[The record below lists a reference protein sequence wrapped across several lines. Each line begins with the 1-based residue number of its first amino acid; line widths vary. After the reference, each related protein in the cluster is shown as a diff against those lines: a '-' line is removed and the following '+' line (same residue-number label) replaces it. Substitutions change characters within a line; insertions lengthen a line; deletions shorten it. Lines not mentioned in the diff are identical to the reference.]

1 MRDLKQVRGIALALV
16 LWFVAAMSLLVAGI
30 VSQARIDIKLAQVH
44 AAQSVAVA
52 AGDGATL
59 LFLADLI
66 NEEKSGGQFVLEQ
79 SNTYQ
84 VGLIKVILKVLPSE
98 ALLNLRTASVD
109 VLEKLLVKQGIEA
122 SKANIV
128 SENIGS
134 WRNELRYAGRRD
146 SVLKTLEDILLVQ
159 GVDRRIYDAFRDYAY
174 VGPVSVNRDDLPSI
188 FMPRFLKDVLIETN
202 SFTEEELNTAPLE
215 NVLLSSSRVL
225 RVDAII
231 EYSGKKWLRRQ
242 WVKRG
247 ARAGSAIRWKSW
259 RVEPA
264 RIYFDQALQ

>member
-1 MRDLKQVRGIALALV
+1 VRGIALALV

-30 VSQARIDIKLAQVH
+30 VSQAKIDIKLAQVH

-84 VGLIKVILKVLPSE
+84 VGLIKVILKALPSE

-109 VLEKLLVKQGIEA
+109 VLHKLLLKQGIEA

-146 SVLKTLEDILLVQ
+146 SVLKTLEDILLSFKEWIEEFMMLF
-159 GVDRRIYDAFRDYAY
+159 GIMRTL
-174 VGPVSVNRDDLPSI
+174 GPVANSRTDLPSI
-188 FMPRFLKDVLIETN
+188 FMPSFLKRFPDSRLIV
-202 SFTEEELNTAPLE
+202 FT
-215 NVLLSSSRVL
+215 
-225 RVDAII
+225 
-231 EYSGKKWLRRQ
+231 
-242 WVKRG
+242 VKV
-247 ARAGSAIRWKSW
+247 I
-259 RVEPA
+259 
-264 RIYFDQALQ
+264 

>member
-1 MRDLKQVRGIALALV
+1 MRDLKQMRGIALALV

-66 NEEKSGGQFVLEQ
+66 NEEKSGDQFVLEQ

-84 VGLIKVILKVLPSE
+84 VGLIKVILKALPSE

-109 VLEKLLVKQGIEA
+109 VLHKLLMKQGIEA
-122 SKANIV
+122 SKAKMV

-134 WRNELRYAGRRD
+134 WRNELRYTGRRD

-174 VGPVSVNRDDLPSI
+174 VGPVSLNRGDLPSI

-264 RIYFDQALQ
+264 RIYLYQALR

>member
-1 MRDLKQVRGIALALV
+1 MRALKHVRGVALALV
-16 LWFVAAMSLLVAGI
+16 LWFVAAMALLVAGI
-30 VSQARIDIKLAQVH
+30 VSQARVDIKLAQVH
-44 AAQSVAVA
+44 AAQAIAVA

-59 LFLADLI
+59 LFLADLV
-66 NEEKSGGQFVLEQ
+66 NEEKSGGQFVVEQ

-98 ALLNLRTASVD
+98 ALLNLRTTSVD
-109 VLEKLLVKQGIEA
+109 VLDKLLLKQGIEA

-174 VGPVSVNRDDLPSI
+174 VGPVSLNRGDSPSI
-188 FMPRFLKDVLIETN
+188 FMPRFLKDVLIEAN
-202 SFTEEELNTAPLE
+202 SLTEEELNATPLE
-215 NVLLSSSRVL
+215 NVLLSSSRAL

-264 RIYFDQALQ
+264 RIYFDEALQ

>member
-1 MRDLKQVRGIALALV
+1 LKGLKHARGIALALV

-30 VSQARIDIKLAQVH
+30 VSQARVDIKLAQVH
-44 AAQSVAVA
+44 AAQAIAVA

-84 VGLIKVILKVLPSE
+84 VGLIKVILKALPSE
-98 ALLNLRTASVD
+98 ALLNLRNTSVD
-109 VLEKLLVKQGIEA
+109 VLQKLLMKQGIEA
-122 SKANIV
+122 SKAKIV

-134 WRNELRYAGRRD
+134 WRSELRYAGRRD

-159 GVDRRIYDAFRDYAY
+159 GVDRRIYDAFRDYTY
-174 VGPVSVNRDDLPSI
+174 VGPVSNNRDGLPSI
-188 FMPRFLKDVLIETN
+188 FIPRFLKDVLIETN
-202 SFTEEELNTAPLE
+202 SFTEEELNTTPLD
-215 NVLLSSSRVL
+215 NVLLSSSRSL

-231 EYSGKKWLRRQ
+231 EHSGKKWLRRQ
-242 WVKRG
+242 WIKRG
-247 ARAGSAIRWKSW
+247 ARAGSAVKWKSW

-264 RIYFDQALQ
+264 RIYVDQAL